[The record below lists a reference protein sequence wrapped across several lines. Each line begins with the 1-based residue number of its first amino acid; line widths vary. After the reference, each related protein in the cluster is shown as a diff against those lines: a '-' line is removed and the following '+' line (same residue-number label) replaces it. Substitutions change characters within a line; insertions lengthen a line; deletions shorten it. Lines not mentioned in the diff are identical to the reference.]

1 MDADEFVRRLRAPR
15 GEGRGERGEGGE
27 GGDGGDGGEGG
38 EGGEGGDADDAK
50 VGVDV
55 AVQLLRARLEDPYS
69 Y

>member
-1 MDADEFVRRLRAPR
+1 M
-15 GEGRGERGEGGE
+15 GGEGGE
-27 GGDGGDGGEGG
+27 GGDGG